1 MSVLL
6 GLCHMVRLRKLSNVH
21 LLDAREAHPVVEEL
35 KAKEGF
41 DLDEGMAL
49 KIGDA
54 IYHGDECVHRL
65 ALLSGPS
72 GLFNRFNFWVFRN
85 EKRAK
90 ALYPALR
97 AGRNLALRL
106 LGKRRIERRTKPGQ
120 GLRLKPECLQQH
132 RHRWGRGR
140 FDGDWRLVLRNR
152 NDDAPRV
159 RHHRLLAVFRRK
171 LAINRIADDRRRRWR
186 RR

>member
-1 MSVLL
+1 MADKEDIWVVYDGECPFCSAYVR
-6 GLCHMVRLRKLSNVH
+6 MVRLRKLANVH
-21 LLDAREAHPVVEEL
+21 LLDAREAHPVVDEL
-35 KAKEGF
+35 KARGF

-106 LGKRRIERRTKPGQ
+106 LGKRRINDAEPSPG
-120 GLRLKPECLQQH
+120 K
-132 RHRWGRGR
+132 
-140 FDGDWRLVLRNR
+140 
-152 NDDAPRV
+152 A
-159 RHHRLLAVFRRK
+159 
-171 LAINRIADDRRRRWR
+171 
-186 RR
+186 